1 MPTILLR
8 NGTVLV
14 HRASETHRGGSE
26 VLCLWNHC
34 VLIRN
39 SFIADIA
46 PKIDPP
52 NQDTRVIDCTGK
64 IISPGFVDTHHHL
77 WQTQSKGSHADQLL
91 LDYLVT
97 GDSRSPLFQ
106 RNRPIHRDLHRQSI
120 WCYVR
125 PSRCFLGPN
134 WWLFGSSR
142 QRHYH
147 SRRSLEHQQLTCP

>member
-26 VLCLWNHC
+26 VLCLRNYC
-34 VLIRN
+34 VLVCN

-46 PKIDPP
+46 PKIDRP
-52 NQDTRVIDCTGK
+52 NQDTKVIDCTGK
-64 IISPGFVDTHHHL
+64 IISPGFIDTHHHL

-97 GDSRSPLFQ
+97 GDSPSPALSKK
-106 RNRPIHRDLHRQSI
+106 L
-120 WCYVR
+120 
-125 PSRCFLGPN
+125 
-134 WWLFGSSR
+134 SSL
-142 QRHYH
+142 Q
-147 SRRSLEHQQLTCP
+147 RSL